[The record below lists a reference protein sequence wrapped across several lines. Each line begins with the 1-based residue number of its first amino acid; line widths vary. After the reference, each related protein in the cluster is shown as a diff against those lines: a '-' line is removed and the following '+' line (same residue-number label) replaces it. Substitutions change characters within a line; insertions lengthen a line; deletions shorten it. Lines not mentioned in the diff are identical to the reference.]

1 MQDLTLITRLLLWAL
16 KKRPDITSIYT
27 QPEHDH
33 PANIDLFP
41 ETGQG
46 YAGQGSAEDL
56 DLKRDYL
63 QWCFDR
69 TGPSRGSSPD

>member
-46 YAGQGSAEDL
+46 YAGQGSIL
-56 DLKRDYL
+56 
-63 QWCFDR
+63 
-69 TGPSRGSSPD
+69 S

>member
-1 MQDLTLITRLLLWAL
+1 MQNLTVITRLLLWAL
-16 KKRPDITSIYT
+16 KKRPDITTIYT
-27 QPEHDH
+27 QAEHDQ
-33 PANIDLFP
+33 PTDIELFP

-46 YAGQGSAEDL
+46 YPGQGSAEDL

-69 TGPSRGSSPD
+69 TGPSRGPGLN